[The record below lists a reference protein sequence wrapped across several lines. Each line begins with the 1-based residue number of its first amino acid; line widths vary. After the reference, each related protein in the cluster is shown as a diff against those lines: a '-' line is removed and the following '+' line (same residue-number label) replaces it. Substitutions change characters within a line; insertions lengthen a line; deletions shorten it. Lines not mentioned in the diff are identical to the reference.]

1 MTLRRHL
8 AAALPP
14 AVAALLGALC
24 RRDRAAAIGGE
35 SALALR
41 LGRPLCG
48 PTTVLVSRSTR
59 LPAALVGEVELR
71 RGRGHRV
78 ELVDD
83 VPLEGRLDALVRSL
97 EGRGGR
103 RDARL
108 LAEVAL
114 ALDEAELAELGRRA
128 RSRCTPGAA
137 RAVYLVR
144 TVGRASLGARPRSR
158 PVWLRADGPRVGT
171 LDPASGVRVN
181 APDGIVRS
189 GSCALDWLDAY
200 LAPAPR
206 GAHALLS
213 LACAGV
219 GLDRDLASH
228 VLGPAGARALDW
240 LARSGLVEAREERF
254 LAVPPLDGA
263 VIEVSAAHL
272 ASALGWL
279 DAHRQP
285 RRRAEGVDLRLR
297 TGAEGALARALEEAP
312 GLVERGEGERL
323 ERWLTVIE
331 PFAPLEARRLRAR
344 ALEHRGLLHE
354 ALRVVREGLVD
365 TTRDPALVLERAR
378 LAWRV
383 GNRDDARAS
392 LRALSRRGC
401 PLALQVEAEVL
412 HATMASER
420 GEPDVAKRHLER
432 ARSRA
437 EQSGDGES
445 LAQVLRRLGTLEA
458 RAGRPRRA
466 AGAYRAALGALE
478 RVGKLRDASLETT
491 LVANLAT
498 MESWLGNLDEA
509 ERLYRVA
516 LERRRDRP
524 IERLNTLAALAL
536 LSAARGEREPGG
548 AFAPLLVEAERVGD
562 PRLRAEL
569 AVYRV
574 EELAADARL
583 ADAERALAVAHTALA
598 ELGGAEVVLEAMT
611 ETCEG
616 LLRARRGELD
626 CYATFER
633 CIDTLA
639 SAGARYHA
647 ARSAREAAMAACW
660 LGDEVRVVSFVERA
674 FALSREGGFDLGHP
688 ARHVGA
694 LVLAAL
700 AGAADTRAR
709 AGAVLDRVGPQRVA
723 AWLQHEGQRDL
734 ATRWAEHRARGS
746 ERGAVLVAFGPNGS
760 RALSSV
766 ELDALRADPSVVL
779 LDRVRHRLHRAG
791 AAPRDLGRMRLVE
804 PLLSHLAAVRPAA
817 ASVEELSRVVWQQR
831 PSRSVRVALT
841 TSIARLRRLLG
852 ASLAIHTSGSGARRA
867 YAIDASAPLWV
878 LDAPRAP

>member
-8 AAALPP
+8 AAPLPSP
-14 AVAALLGALC
+14 LVALLTML
-24 RRDRAAAIGGE
+24 RPRDRAVAIGGA
-35 SALALR
+35 SAIALW
-41 LGRPLCG
+41 LGRPARG

-59 LPAALVGEVELR
+59 LPAALSADVELR
-71 RGRGHRV
+71 RGCGHRV
-78 ELVDD
+78 VLIDD
-83 VPLEGRLDALVRSL
+83 VPVEGRLDALVRSL
-97 EGRGGR
+97 EARSR
-103 RDARL
+103 SRDARL
-108 LAEVAL
+108 LAEAARSLEEDELRQL
-114 ALDEAELAELGRRA
+114 ARRA
-128 RSRCTPGAA
+128 RARCTPGVA

-144 TVGRASLGARPRSR
+144 ASGRAPLRARPSSR

-171 LDPASGVRVN
+171 LDEGSGVRVN
-181 APDGIVRS
+181 APDGIERS
-189 GSCALDWLDAY
+189 STARPDWLDAS
-200 LAPAPR
+200 LAHAPR
-206 GAHALLS
+206 GARSLLA
-213 LACAGV
+213 LACLGV
-219 GLDRDLASH
+219 GIDRALATH
-228 VLGPAGARALDW
+228 VLGPRGLDALVW
-240 LARSGLVEAREERF
+240 LESSGLLEPEAER
-254 LAVPPLDGA
+254 LVSVPPLGGA
-263 VIEVSAAHL
+263 DLDAPQADL
-272 ASALGWL
+272 ASALAWL

-297 TGAEGALARALEEAP
+297 LGADGALARALEEAS
-312 GLVERGEGERL
+312 GLVERGEDERL
-323 ERWLTVIE
+323 ERWLAVIE
-331 PFAPLEARRLRAR
+331 PSRPLEARRLRAR
-344 ALEHRGLLHE
+344 ALERRGLLHD
-354 ALRVVREGLVD
+354 ALGVVREGLAD
-365 TTRDPALVLERAR
+365 TTRDAALTLERAR

-383 GNRDDARAS
+383 GNRDEAQAA
-392 LRALSRRGC
+392 LRALARRAST
-401 PLALQVEAEVL
+401 LALQVEAEVL

-420 GEPDVAKRHLER
+420 GEPVEAKRHLER

-458 RAGRPRRA
+458 RAGRPRQA

-478 RVGKLRDASLETT
+478 RVGKLRDASLETA

-516 LERRRDRP
+516 LERRSDRP

-616 LLRARRGELD
+616 LLRARRGEHD
-626 CYATFER
+626 CHAIFAR

-660 LGDEVRVVSFVERA
+660 LGDEVRVVGFVERA

-694 LVLAAL
+694 LVVGAL
-700 AGAADTRAR
+700 AGTADTRAR
-709 AGAVLDRVGPQRVA
+709 AVAVLERVGPLRVA
-723 AWLQHEGQRDL
+723 AWLQHQGRRDL
-734 ATRWAEHRARGS
+734 ATRWAEHRARAS
-746 ERGAVLVAFGPNGS
+746 DRGAALVAFGPSGP
-760 RALSSV
+760 RALSGV
-766 ELDALRADPSVVL
+766 ELEALRADPTVVL
-779 LDRVRHRLHRAG
+779 LDRVLHRLHRGG
-791 AAPRDLGRMRLVE
+791 AAPRDLGRMRSVE
-804 PLLSHLAAVRPAA
+804 PLLAHLAAVRPGA
-817 ASVEELSRVVWQQR
+817 ASVEELSRAVWAQR
-831 PSRSVRVALT
+831 PSRSVRVAIT

-852 ASLAIHTSGSGARRA
+852 SSLAIHTSGSGERRA
-867 YAIDASAPLWV
+867 YSVDATAPLWV
-878 LDAPRAP
+878 LEVLRG